1 MLPTNLDCKLQSP
14 AARPPPPPP
23 HGWLKSATGSS
34 PFDVAVQAAR
44 RVVELE
50 WPRIVRLAAQ
60 LRRRGE
66 LDYDACRRI
75 VTARR

>member
-1 MLPTNLDCKLQSP
+1 LLASV
-14 AARPPPPPP
+14 AATDLRMAEDA
-23 HGWLKSATGSS
+23 LRRATGAP
-34 PFDVAVQAAR
+34 PFDAAIQAAR

-50 WPRIVRLAAQ
+50 AARIMRIADELC
-60 LRRRGE
+60 RRGGE